1 MATESKEILSILH
14 KKYPNLKYYLN
25 YSNHLELVVAAIL
38 SPQVKDEIVNA
49 ATPELFK
56 KYKTAKD
63 FADADFNEL
72 FWYIKSITFAGNKTK
87 HIIEACKILN
97 ERYKS
102 NIPKTVDELSKLP
115 GIGRKTAQAILQ
127 NAFDLV
133 EGIVVDTHVLRI
145 SYRLGWSDTD
155 KKADKSE
162 KDLIKIIPK
171 NEWKTLPWLLKAHGR
186 EVCIAPV
193 PKCSICLVKEF
204 CPKKGV

>member
-72 FWYIKSITFAGNKTK
+72 FWYIKSITFAGNKAK
-87 HIIEACKILN
+87 HIIELHPDFF
-97 ERYKS
+97 YL
-102 NIPKTVDELSKLP
+102 LSV
-115 GIGRKTAQAILQ
+115 Q
-127 NAFDLV
+127 
-133 EGIVVDTHVLRI
+133 
-145 SYRLGWSDTD
+145 
-155 KKADKSE
+155 
-162 KDLIKIIPK
+162 
-171 NEWKTLPWLLKAHGR
+171 
-186 EVCIAPV
+186 
-193 PKCSICLVKEF
+193 
-204 CPKKGV
+204 